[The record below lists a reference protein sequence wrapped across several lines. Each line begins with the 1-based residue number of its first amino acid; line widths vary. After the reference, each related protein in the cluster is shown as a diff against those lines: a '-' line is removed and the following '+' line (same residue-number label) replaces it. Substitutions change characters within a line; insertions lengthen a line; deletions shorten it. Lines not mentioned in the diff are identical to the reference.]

1 VSLRKLRHPCTYAFD
16 FHSRFFELDCY
27 SCAKPAPTN
36 NSIPEMW
43 RLSSETFKWRDLCMA
58 TAQAALAT
66 DTSESTEPAQTSN
79 QPPVD
84 KIRIGR
90 VCSNIWR
97 NSGEKGDFYSVTLER
112 NYKDGE
118 TRKTTQSLGSED
130 LLVAAKI
137 LDKAFD
143 RIVELQGRG

>member
-1 VSLRKLRHPCTYAFD
+1 M
-16 FHSRFFELDCY
+16 
-27 SCAKPAPTN
+27 PA
-36 NSIPEMW
+36 SQ
-43 RLSSETFKWRDLCMA
+43 A
-58 TAQAALAT
+58 AQAV
-66 DTSESTEPAQTSN
+66 DTSDAAEPIQTTN
-79 QPPVD
+79 QPPID

-90 VCSNIWR
+90 VCANIWR

-112 NYKDGE
+112 FYKDGE
-118 TRKTTQSLGSED
+118 IRKSTQSLLRED